1 MYKVLIVDDEALVRI
16 GLKTTINWNEIGF
29 SIAADA
35 TNGEQAYQLY
45 KKYKPEVIITDIRM
59 PKKDGFYLIEKIRK
73 ENKKAKILVLT
84 VYDEFSYVRK
94 ALKLGADDYILKTEI
109 EDEELV
115 ELMLNIKKDLEKE
128 SSDTKSVINEENE
141 LSIKKS
147 LFTKIIRN
155 DFELNPKLKEKF
167 KQLDFKLADS
177 SFLLTNILIE
187 EVEEKNN
194 ELKKISSQKINDAL
208 INIAIDQFSD
218 KNINYIYHHDQDNY
232 IFLLSA
238 SDLDS
243 KKIKTLLKT
252 IHKAAKQYFD
262 IDLKIIYSSIFN
274 NIDELYS
281 NYKKIIEKNEII
293 FYQKKNE
300 IFVKQIDEIKFEKT
314 NIFEL
319 KQKYNRVLVEA
330 VSAKNM
336 ELINN
341 KIDEINNYFNQ
352 NNINPMEVK
361 LFYSNLLTDIFNSFK
376 TFLNSEEDL
385 EDYEQYY
392 YSILNESYLIK
403 IKYLFYEFIKV
414 VIENIK
420 NSNHN
425 YSNILVDRA
434 LNYIE
439 SNYDRK
445 ISLENIAEELSI
457 SKNYLCNVFKEETG
471 ENTAAYINKLRIEKA
486 KQLLLERNYK
496 LKEIYSKVGFSNQ
509 YYFSKVFKK
518 ISGMTVTEYKDLIND
533 S

>member
-59 PKKDGFYLIEKIRK
+59 PKKDGFYLIEKIKK

-147 LFTKIIRN
+147 LFTEIIRN
-155 DFELNPKLKEKF
+155 DFELNPKLKKKF

-252 IHKAAKQYFD
+252 IYKAAKQYFD

-281 NYKKIIEKNEII
+281 NYKKII
-293 FYQKKNE
+293 
-300 IFVKQIDEIKFEKT
+300 
-314 NIFEL
+314 
-319 KQKYNRVLVEA
+319 
-330 VSAKNM
+330 
-336 ELINN
+336 
-341 KIDEINNYFNQ
+341 
-352 NNINPMEVK
+352 
-361 LFYSNLLTDIFNSFK
+361 DISDF
-376 TFLNSEEDL
+376 
-385 EDYEQYY
+385 
-392 YSILNESYLIK
+392 
-403 IKYLFYEFIKV
+403 
-414 VIENIK
+414 
-420 NSNHN
+420 
-425 YSNILVDRA
+425 
-434 LNYIE
+434 
-439 SNYDRK
+439 
-445 ISLENIAEELSI
+445 
-457 SKNYLCNVFKEETG
+457 
-471 ENTAAYINKLRIEKA
+471 
-486 KQLLLERNYK
+486 
-496 LKEIYSKVGFSNQ
+496 
-509 YYFSKVFKK
+509 
-518 ISGMTVTEYKDLIND
+518 
-533 S
+533 